1 MAACCIVRI
10 SIENK
15 KFVFIFVLI
24 FNQDPTS
31 VPFRMMA
38 ALSVICLI
46 SRLES
51 LACILAM
58 KASPLVDVTGV
69 YGYGI
74 LISNQ

>member
-15 KFVFIFVLI
+15 KFFIFVLI
-24 FNQDPTS
+24 FNQDPTA
-31 VPFRMMA
+31 VTFRMMA

-51 LACILAM
+51 LACMLAT